1 MMDNFGRYSPS
12 PSSPYMDKIFEQEF
26 KRTMALVKEMSPSVF
41 GLEHLDLVQSPVSS
55 ELQFF
60 VSIKGFSSDNIFK
73 ELETCDFCFVSNKK
87 EFTEDGHKAFSK
99 LSIESVKAPKGY
111 RLVACASKIQ
121 VPNSYK
127 SPDPQIDYVGTDKVA
142 EDAYLQYFWIS
153 EDWLYREETE
163 VVTVSLKRVANHL
176 GGISLMLTNG
186 SLLYLVVQ
194 DRSRMRNTETKNI
207 YYLGKS
213 VEECLQEIKV
223 MQETLV
229 VKGFAF
235 PEDEF
240 QIQKEVGGVYLP
252 TNLVREQLEPTMDL
266 EPVMFEVSLAE
277 EG

>member
-1 MMDNFGRYSPS
+1 MDNFGGYSPN
-12 PSSPYMDKIFEQEF
+12 PSSPYMDKLFEQEF
-26 KRTMALVKEMSPSVF
+26 KRTMSLVKEMSPSVF

-60 VSIKGFSSDNIFK
+60 VSIKGFSSDNLFK
-73 ELETCDFCFVSNKK
+73 ELENCDFCFVSSKK
-87 EFTEDGHKAFSK
+87 EFSEDGHKAFSK

-127 SPDPQIDYVGTDKVA
+127 SPDPQIDYAGTDKVA

-176 GGISLMLTNG
+176 GGISLVLTNG
-186 SLLYLVVQ
+186 SILYLVVQ

-235 PEDEF
+235 PEEEF

>member
-1 MMDNFGRYSPS
+1 MVDDFGVYSS
-12 PSSPYMDKIFEQEF
+12 NPSSPYMDKIFEQEF
-26 KRTMALVKEMSPSVF
+26 KRTMVLVKELSPSVF
-41 GLEHLDLVQSPVSS
+41 ELEHLDLVQSPVSS

-73 ELETCDFCFVSNKK
+73 ELETCDFCFVSTKK
-87 EFTEDGHKAFSK
+87 EFSEDGHKAFSK
-99 LSIESVKAPKGY
+99 LSIESIKAPKGY

-142 EDAYLQYFWIS
+142 EGVYLQYFWIS

-176 GGISLMLTNG
+176 GGISLVLTNG

-213 VEECLQEIKV
+213 VEECLEEIKV
-223 MQETLV
+223 MQGALIM
-229 VKGFAF
+229 KGFAF
-235 PEDEF
+235 PEEEF
-240 QIQKEVGGVYLP
+240 QIQKEVGGVYIP

-266 EPVMFEVSLAE
+266 EPIMFEVSLAE
-277 EG
+277 ES

>member
-1 MMDNFGRYSPS
+1 MMDNFGGYSPN
-12 PSSPYMDKIFEQEF
+12 PSSPYMDKLFEQEF
-26 KRTMALVKEMSPSVF
+26 KRTMSLVKEMSPSVF

-60 VSIKGFSSDNIFK
+60 VSIKGFSSDNLFK
-73 ELETCDFCFVSNKK
+73 ELENCDFCFVSSKK
-87 EFTEDGHKAFSK
+87 EFSEDGHKAFSK

-127 SPDPQIDYVGTDKVA
+127 SPDPQIDYAGTDKVA

-176 GGISLMLTNG
+176 GGISLVLTNG
-186 SLLYLVVQ
+186 SILYLVVQ

-235 PEDEF
+235 PEEEF